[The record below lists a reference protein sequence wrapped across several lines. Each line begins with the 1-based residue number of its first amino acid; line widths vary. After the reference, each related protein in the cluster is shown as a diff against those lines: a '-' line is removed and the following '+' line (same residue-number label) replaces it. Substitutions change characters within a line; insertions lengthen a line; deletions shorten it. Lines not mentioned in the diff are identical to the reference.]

1 MAEMPLELVLT
12 SEGTPE
18 RAEALA
24 LALLERRLVACASL
38 LPGRSL
44 YRWQGRLETG
54 AEVLLLLKT
63 HPDQLDELRSVLHEL
78 HSYET
83 PEWIHWSASSEGA
96 YGAWLAEQLSPG
108 AGPPDPEGRPGAAGP
123 AG

>member
-1 MAEMPLELVLT
+1 MAETPLELVLT
-12 SEGTPE
+12 SEGSPE

-24 LALLERRLVACASL
+24 LALLERRLVACVSL

-44 YRWQGRLETG
+44 YRWQGRLENG
-54 AEVLLLLKT
+54 SEVLLLLKT
-63 HPDQLDELRSVLHEL
+63 HPERLDELRRVLHKL

-83 PEWIHWSASSEGA
+83 PEWIHWSASTEGP

-108 AGPPDPEGRPGAAGP
+108 AGSPDPEARPGAAAP